1 MWESSLSQASFHSLF
16 EVTLNCRWQR
26 WKAWHSTVQRGKGV
40 GKGRT
45 FSRKKSLAC
54 IFFPHW
60 HQGLVILRQKTIKR
74 KPNNIM
80 QMSKFSSFRVYC
92 RKRGKTDILKISK
105 SKFLVLNSSHLSP
118 PSSQSPFSPLP
129 SFPLMPCL
137 SQRVPPTSLPPCSHY
152 RCCLWKANRNKC
164 H

>member
-1 MWESSLSQASFHSLF
+1 MTTMESMAFHGAKR
-16 EVTLNCRWQR
+16 E
-26 WKAWHSTVQRGKGV
+26 RG

-54 IFFPHW
+54 IFSPHW

-80 QMSKFSSFRVYC
+80 QVSKFSSFRVYC

-105 SKFLVLNSSHLSP
+105 SKFLVLNSSHPSP
-118 PSSQSPFSPLP
+118 PSSQSSFSPLP

-152 RCCLWKANRNKC
+152 RCCL
-164 H
+164 